1 MKMPSFKI
9 ENFVNYFR
17 SDMVC
22 NSSLGSKEL
31 FHSNMLGMF
40 LMLENTTEEKLQ
52 QNLSRKLAKLFLPK
66 TKSNK
71 IYQVVSVFR
80 EWNKFDLFIAFL
92 EKETYEKLKKDEE
105 GKYLLDS
112 LYEAKESLPF
122 KELSKFDETEI
133 DEKDLKEKVIKLKDQ
148 IKVFRDNCRFVVV
161 ENKFK
166 SIPNQEQL
174 DEYYEKVKNEIGFIT
189 GVGKNKSKGY
199 SNVFVT
205 PNNTT
210 FYLLAPEYSIE
221 IFQKSKISKSTIEWN
236 VVGYKEIQDVLE
248 SVKKSEKKNKT
259 ENEFAYQYVER
270 YKNLIKQL
278 SGLIKNEISR
288 PIEAG
293 EVFPKKEVKNKLA
306 SIRLQDLYEKI
317 WYNALVTKLRKPCVE
332 NNKLKNTREV
342 ISESGYGHQSGL
354 MGYKCYLKDNVAENV
369 VYGIQI
375 QSGQFRLYVEPKPK
389 KKGVKEE
396 YKWKN
401 FDKNEFLKILCSV
414 RNDTLQDSA
423 LPKALRD
430 KILAE
435 NCNECSKKEKP
446 VSCVKNECGFLN
458 STNQK
463 LNKFGDFKYVSIKLP
478 EDIKKGQ
485 LIKLIEIA
493 LKNLESAVE
502 KNKGLFKVVEKR

>member
-1 MKMPSFKI
+1 MPSFKI

-40 LMLENTTEEKLQ
+40 LMLENTTEKELQ

-71 IYQVVSVFR
+71 TYQVVSVFR

-189 GVGKNKSKGY
+189 GVGKKEWNVTVSKD
-199 SNVFVT
+199 
-205 PNNTT
+205 NTT
-210 FYLLAPEYSIE
+210 FYLLAPEYSIDVFKE
-221 IFQKSKISKSTIEWN
+221 SQKINKPKKPENIKWNTISYEKICE
-236 VVGYKEIQDVLE
+236 DLE
-248 SVKKSEKKNKT
+248 QILTKNKT

-270 YKNLIKQL
+270 YKNLIEQL
-278 SGLIKNEISR
+278 SGLIENEIKD
-288 PIEAG
+288 PIDAG
-293 EVFPKKEVKNKLA
+293 EVFPKNEVKNKLA

-317 WYNALVTKLRKPCVE
+317 WYNALVTKLRPKCVDE
-332 NNKLKNTREV
+332 KELSATVKN
-342 ISESGYGHQSGL
+342 ESGYGHQSGL

-375 QSGQFRLYVEPKPK
+375 QSGQFRFYVEPNPK
-389 KKGVKEE
+389 KKDNKTE

-401 FDKNEFLKILCSV
+401 FKENEFLKILCSV
-414 RNDTLQDSA
+414 R
-423 LPKALRD
+423 D
-430 KILAE
+430 KTMKSIGKKIIAE

-478 EDIKKGQ
+478 EDIKKSQ
-485 LIKLIEIA
+485 LIKLIETA
-493 LKNLESAVE
+493 LKKLESAVVQ
-502 KNKGLFKVVEKR
+502 NKKLFQVVPKK

>member
-1 MKMPSFKI
+1 MPSFKI

-40 LMLENTTEEKLQ
+40 LMLENTTEKELQ

-71 IYQVVSVFR
+71 TYQVVSVFR

-92 EKETYEKLKKDEE
+92 EKETYEELKKDEE

-112 LYEAKESLPF
+112 LYEAKESLSF
-122 KELSKFDETEI
+122 KELSKAVETEFDETT
-133 DEKDLKEKVIKLKDQ
+133 LKDK
-148 IKVFRDNCRFVVV
+148 IKKFGEHCRFVVV

-174 DEYYEKVKNEIGFIT
+174 EEYSGKVAKAKGIDFIT
-189 GVGKNKSKGY
+189 GVGKKEWNVTVSKD
-199 SNVFVT
+199 
-205 PNNTT
+205 NTT
-210 FYLLAPEYSIE
+210 FYLLAPEYSIDVFKE
-221 IFQKSKISKSTIEWN
+221 SQKINKPKKPENIKWNTISYEKICE
-236 VVGYKEIQDVLE
+236 ELE
-248 SVKKSEKKNKT
+248 QILTENKT

-270 YKNLIKQL
+270 YKNLIEQL
-278 SGLIKNEISR
+278 SGLIENEIKD
-288 PIEAG
+288 PIEAD

-375 QSGQFRLYVEPKPK
+375 QSGQFRFYVEPNPK
-389 KKGVKEE
+389 KKDNKTE

-401 FDKNEFLKILCSV
+401 FDKNEFLEILCSV

-493 LKNLESAVE
+493 LKKLESAVVQ
-502 KNKGLFKVVEKR
+502 NKKLFQVVPKK

>member
-1 MKMPSFKI
+1 MRMESFDI
-9 ENFVNYFR
+9 ENFVTSFR

-40 LMLENTTEEKLQ
+40 LMLENTTEGIQ
-52 QNLSRKLAKLFLPK
+52 QNLSRKLAKLFFPK

-71 IYQVVSVFR
+71 TYQVVSVFR

-92 EKETYEKLKKDEE
+92 EKETYEELKEDKA

-112 LYEAKESLPF
+112 LYEAKESLSF
-122 KELSKFDETEI
+122 KELSKAVETEFDETT
-133 DEKDLKEKVIKLKDQ
+133 LKDK
-148 IKVFRDNCRFVVV
+148 IKKFGEHCRFVVV

-166 SIPNQEQL
+166 SIPDKEQL
-174 DEYYEKVKNEIGFIT
+174 AEYSGKVAKGIDFII

-210 FYLLAPEYSIE
+210 FYLLAPEYSIDVFKE
-221 IFQKSKISKSTIEWN
+221 SQKINKPKKPENIKWNTISYEKICE
-236 VVGYKEIQDVLE
+236 ELE
-248 SVKKSEKKNKT
+248 QILEENKT
-259 ENEFAYQYVER
+259 EKKFAYQYIER
-270 YKNLIKQL
+270 YKNLIEQL
-278 SGLIKNEISR
+278 SGLIENEIKD
-288 PIEAG
+288 PIDAG

-354 MGYKCYLKDNVAENV
+354 MGYKCYLKDNV

-389 KKGVKEE
+389 KKVLK
-396 YKWKN
+396 KN
-401 FDKNEFLKILCSV
+401 ISGKIL
-414 RNDTLQDSA
+414 
-423 LPKALRD
+423 
-430 KILAE
+430 
-435 NCNECSKKEKP
+435 
-446 VSCVKNECGFLN
+446 
-458 STNQK
+458 
-463 LNKFGDFKYVSIKLP
+463 IKM
-478 EDIKKGQ
+478 
-485 LIKLIEIA
+485 
-493 LKNLESAVE
+493 N
-502 KNKGLFKVVEKR
+502 F

>member
-1 MKMPSFKI
+1 MESFDI
-9 ENFVNYFR
+9 ENFVTSFR

-40 LMLENTTEEKLQ
+40 LMLENTTEG
-52 QNLSRKLAKLFLPK
+52 LSRKLAKLFLPK

-71 IYQVVSVFR
+71 TYQVVSVFR
-80 EWNKFDLFIAFL
+80 EWNNFDLFIAFL
-92 EKETYEKLKKDEE
+92 EKETYEELKEDKA

-112 LYEAKESLPF
+112 LYEANKNLSF
-122 KELSKFDETEI
+122 KELSKAVETEFDETT
-133 DEKDLKEKVIKLKDQ
+133 LKDK
-148 IKVFRDNCRFVVV
+148 IKKFGEHCRFVVV

-166 SIPNQEQL
+166 SIPDKEQL
-174 DEYYEKVKNEIGFIT
+174 AEYSGKVAKGIDFII

-221 IFQKSKISKSTIEWN
+221 IFKKSKISKSTIEWN

-248 SVKKSEKKNKT
+248 SVKKTEKKNKT

-293 EVFPKKEVKNKLA
+293 EVFPQKEVKNKLA

-375 QSGQFRLYVEPKPK
+375 QSGQFRFYVEPNPK
-389 KKGVKEE
+389 KKDNKTE

-446 VSCVKNECGFLN
+446 ISCVGNDCGFLN

-463 LNKFGDFKYVSIKLP
+463 LNKFGEFKYVSIKLP
-478 EDIKKGQ
+478 KCITQDQLGE
-485 LIKLIEIA
+485 LIKTA
-493 LKNLESAVE
+493 LEKLESAVVQ
-502 KNKGLFKVVEKR
+502 NKKLFQVVPKK

>member
-1 MKMPSFKI
+1 MRMESFDI
-9 ENFVNYFR
+9 ENFVDYFR

-40 LMLENTTEEKLQ
+40 LMLENTTEG
-52 QNLSRKLAKLFLPK
+52 LSRKLAKLFLPK

-71 IYQVVSVFR
+71 TYQVVSVFR
-80 EWNKFDLFIAFL
+80 EWNNFDLFIAFL
-92 EKETYEKLKKDEE
+92 EKETYEELKEDKA

-112 LYEAKESLPF
+112 LYEANKNLSF
-122 KELSKFDETEI
+122 KVLSKAVETEFDETT
-133 DEKDLKEKVIKLKDQ
+133 LKDK
-148 IKVFRDNCRFVVV
+148 IKKFGEHCRFVVV

-174 DEYYEKVKNEIGFIT
+174 AEYSGKVAKGIDFII

-210 FYLLAPEYSIE
+210 FYLLAPEYSIDVFKE
-221 IFQKSKISKSTIEWN
+221 SQKINKPKKPENIKWNTISYEKICE
-236 VVGYKEIQDVLE
+236 ELE
-248 SVKKSEKKNKT
+248 QILTKNKT

-288 PIEAG
+288 PIEAD

-375 QSGQFRLYVEPKPK
+375 QSGQFRFYVEPNPK
-389 KKGVKEE
+389 KKDNKTE

>member
-1 MKMPSFKI
+1 MPSFKI

-52 QNLSRKLAKLFLPK
+52 KKLSIELAKLFLLK

-71 IYQVVSVFR
+71 TYQVVSVFR

-92 EKETYEKLKKDEE
+92 EKETYEELKKDEE

-112 LYEAKESLPF
+112 LYEAKESLSF
-122 KELSKFDETEI
+122 KELSKAVETEFDETT
-133 DEKDLKEKVIKLKDQ
+133 LKDK
-148 IKVFRDNCRFVVV
+148 IKKIGEHCRFVVV

-174 DEYYEKVKNEIGFIT
+174 EEYSGKVAKAKGIDFIT
-189 GVGKNKSKGY
+189 GVGKKEWNVTVSKD
-199 SNVFVT
+199 
-205 PNNTT
+205 NTT
-210 FYLLAPEYSIE
+210 FYLLAPEYSIDVFKE
-221 IFQKSKISKSTIEWN
+221 SQKINKPKKPENIKWNTISYEKVCE
-236 VVGYKEIQDVLE
+236 ELE
-248 SVKKSEKKNKT
+248 QILTKNKT

-270 YKNLIKQL
+270 YKNLIEQL

-354 MGYKCYLKDNVAENV
+354 MGYKCYLKDNV

-423 LPKALRD
+423 LPKALRN

-478 EDIKKGQ
+478 EDIKKSQ
-485 LIKLIEIA
+485 LIKLIETA
-493 LKNLESAVE
+493 LKKLESAVVQ
-502 KNKGLFKVVEKR
+502 NKKLFQVVPKK

>member
-1 MKMPSFKI
+1 MPSFKI

-52 QNLSRKLAKLFLPK
+52 KKLSIELAKLFLPK

-71 IYQVVSVFR
+71 TYQVVSVFR

-92 EKETYEKLKKDEE
+92 EKETYEELKKDEE

-112 LYEAKESLPF
+112 LYEAKESLSF
-122 KELSKFDETEI
+122 KELSKAVETEFDETT
-133 DEKDLKEKVIKLKDQ
+133 LKDK
-148 IKVFRDNCRFVVV
+148 IKKFGEHCRFVVV

-174 DEYYEKVKNEIGFIT
+174 EEYSGKVAKAKGIDFIT
-189 GVGKNKSKGY
+189 GVGKKEWNVTVSKD
-199 SNVFVT
+199 
-205 PNNTT
+205 NTT
-210 FYLLAPEYSIE
+210 FYLLAPEYSIDVFKE
-221 IFQKSKISKSTIEWN
+221 SQKINKPKKPENIKWNTISYEKICE
-236 VVGYKEIQDVLE
+236 ELE
-248 SVKKSEKKNKT
+248 QILTENKT

-270 YKNLIKQL
+270 YKNLIEQL
-278 SGLIKNEISR
+278 SGLIENEIKD
-288 PIEAG
+288 PIEAD

-375 QSGQFRLYVEPKPK
+375 QSGQFRFYVEPNPK
-389 KKGVKEE
+389 KKDNKTE

>member
-1 MKMPSFKI
+1 MPSFKI

-71 IYQVVSVFR
+71 TYQVVSVFR

-166 SIPNQEQL
+166 SIPDQEQL
-174 DEYYEKVKNEIGFIT
+174 EEYSGKVAKAKGIDFIT
-189 GVGKNKSKGY
+189 GVGKKEWNVTVSKD
-199 SNVFVT
+199 
-205 PNNTT
+205 NTT
-210 FYLLAPEYSIE
+210 FYLLAPEYSIDVFKE
-221 IFQKSKISKSTIEWN
+221 SQKINKPKKPENIKWNTISYEKICE
-236 VVGYKEIQDVLE
+236 ELE
-248 SVKKSEKKNKT
+248 QILTKNKT

-278 SGLIKNEISR
+278 SGLIENEIKD

-293 EVFPKKEVKNKLA
+293 EVFPKNEVKNKLA

-317 WYNALVTKLRKPCVE
+317 WYNALVTKLRPKCVDE
-332 NNKLKNTREV
+332 KELSATVKN
-342 ISESGYGHQSGL
+342 ESGYGHQSGL

-375 QSGQFRLYVEPKPK
+375 QSGQFRFYVEPNPK
-389 KKGVKEE
+389 KKDNKTE

-423 LPKALRD
+423 LPKALRN

>member
-40 LMLENTTEEKLQ
+40 LMLENTTEKELQ

-71 IYQVVSVFR
+71 TYQVVSVFR

-189 GVGKNKSKGY
+189 GVGKKEWNVTVSKD
-199 SNVFVT
+199 
-205 PNNTT
+205 NTT
-210 FYLLAPEYSIE
+210 FYLLAPEYSIDVFKE
-221 IFQKSKISKSTIEWN
+221 SQKINKPKKPENIKWNTISYEKICE
-236 VVGYKEIQDVLE
+236 DLE
-248 SVKKSEKKNKT
+248 QILTKNKT

-270 YKNLIKQL
+270 YKNLIEQL
-278 SGLIKNEISR
+278 SGLIENEIKD
-288 PIEAG
+288 PIDAG
-293 EVFPKKEVKNKLA
+293 EVFPKNEVKNKLA

-317 WYNALVTKLRKPCVE
+317 WYNALVTKLRPKCVDE
-332 NNKLKNTREV
+332 KELSATVKN
-342 ISESGYGHQSGL
+342 ESGYGHQSGL

-375 QSGQFRLYVEPKPK
+375 QSGQFRFYVEPNPK
-389 KKGVKEE
+389 KKDNKTE

-401 FDKNEFLKILCSV
+401 FKENEFLKILCSV
-414 RNDTLQDSA
+414 R
-423 LPKALRD
+423 D
-430 KILAE
+430 KTMKSIGKKIIAE

-478 EDIKKGQ
+478 EDIKKSQ
-485 LIKLIEIA
+485 LIKLIETA
-493 LKNLESAVE
+493 LKKLESAVVQ
-502 KNKGLFKVVEKR
+502 NKKLFQVVPKK

>member
-1 MKMPSFKI
+1 MESFDI
-9 ENFVNYFR
+9 ENFVDYFR

-52 QNLSRKLAKLFLPK
+52 KKLSIELAKLFLPK

-71 IYQVVSVFR
+71 TYQVVSVFR
-80 EWNKFDLFIAFL
+80 EWNNFDLFISFL
-92 EKETYEKLKKDEE
+92 ETETYKKIKNDAE

-112 LYEAKESLPF
+112 LYEANKNLSF

-133 DEKDLKEKVIKLKDQ
+133 DEKDLKEKVRKLKEQ
-148 IKVFRDNCRFVVV
+148 ITEFGEHCRFVVV

-166 SIPNQEQL
+166 SIPDKEQL
-174 DEYYEKVKNEIGFIT
+174 EEYSGKVAKAKGIGFIT

-205 PNNTT
+205 TKNTT
-210 FYLLAPEYSIE
+210 FYLLAPEYSIDVFKE
-221 IFQKSKISKSTIEWN
+221 SQKINKPKKPENIKWNTISYEKICE
-236 VVGYKEIQDVLE
+236 DLE
-248 SVKKSEKKNKT
+248 QILTKNKT

-270 YKNLIKQL
+270 YKNLIEQL
-278 SGLIKNEISR
+278 SGLIENEIKD
-288 PIEAG
+288 PIDAG
-293 EVFPKKEVKNKLA
+293 EVFPKNEVKNKLA

-317 WYNALVTKLRKPCVE
+317 WYNALVTKLRPKCVDE
-332 NNKLKNTREV
+332 KELSATVKN
-342 ISESGYGHQSGL
+342 ESGYGHQSGL

-375 QSGQFRLYVEPKPK
+375 QSGQFRFYVEPNPK
-389 KKGVKEE
+389 KKDNKTE

-401 FDKNEFLKILCSV
+401 FKENEFLKILCSV
-414 RNDTLQDSA
+414 R
-423 LPKALRD
+423 D
-430 KILAE
+430 KTMKSIGKKNIAE

-478 EDIKKGQ
+478 EDIKKSQ
-485 LIKLIEIA
+485 LIKLIETA
-493 LKNLESAVE
+493 LKKLESAVVQ
-502 KNKGLFKVVEKR
+502 NKKLFQVVPKK

>member
-1 MKMPSFKI
+1 M
-9 ENFVNYFR
+9 
-17 SDMVC
+17 
-22 NSSLGSKEL
+22 
-31 FHSNMLGMF
+31 
-40 LMLENTTEEKLQ
+40 
-52 QNLSRKLAKLFLPK
+52 
-66 TKSNK
+66 
-71 IYQVVSVFR
+71 
-80 EWNKFDLFIAFL
+80 
-92 EKETYEKLKKDEE
+92 
-105 GKYLLDS
+105 LDS

-166 SIPNQEQL
+166 SIPDKEQL
-174 DEYYEKVKNEIGFIT
+174 AEYSGKVAKGIDFII

-210 FYLLAPEYSIE
+210 FYLLAPEYSIDVFKE
-221 IFQKSKISKSTIEWN
+221 SQKINKSKKPENIKWNTISYEKICE
-236 VVGYKEIQDVLE
+236 ELE
-248 SVKKSEKKNKT
+248 QILTKNKT

-270 YKNLIKQL
+270 YKNLIEQL

-317 WYNALVTKLRKPCVE
+317 WYNALVTKLIKPCVE

-414 RNDTLQDSA
+414 RNETLQDLA
-423 LPKALRD
+423 QPKALRN
-430 KILAE
+430 KILVE

-478 EDIKKGQ
+478 ENIKKSQ
-485 LIKLIEIA
+485 LIKLIETA
-493 LKNLESAVE
+493 LKKLESAVVQ
-502 KNKGLFKVVEKR
+502 NKKLFQVVPKK

>member
-1 MKMPSFKI
+1 MPSFKI

-52 QNLSRKLAKLFLPK
+52 KKLSIELAKLFLPK

-71 IYQVVSVFR
+71 TYQVVSVFR

-92 EKETYEKLKKDEE
+92 EKETYEELKKDEE

-112 LYEAKESLPF
+112 LYEAKESLSF
-122 KELSKFDETEI
+122 KELSKAVETEFDETT
-133 DEKDLKEKVIKLKDQ
+133 LKDK
-148 IKVFRDNCRFVVV
+148 IKKFGEHCRFVVV

-174 DEYYEKVKNEIGFIT
+174 EEYSGKVAKAKGIDFIT
-189 GVGKNKSKGY
+189 GVGKKEWNVTVSKD
-199 SNVFVT
+199 
-205 PNNTT
+205 NTT
-210 FYLLAPEYSIE
+210 FYLLAPEYSIDVFKE
-221 IFQKSKISKSTIEWN
+221 SQKINKPKKPENIKWNTISYEKICE
-236 VVGYKEIQDVLE
+236 ELE
-248 SVKKSEKKNKT
+248 QILTENKT

-270 YKNLIKQL
+270 YKNLIEQL
-278 SGLIKNEISR
+278 SGLIENEIKD
-288 PIEAG
+288 PIEAD

-375 QSGQFRLYVEPKPK
+375 QSGQFRFYVEPNPK
-389 KKGVKEE
+389 KKDNKTE

-502 KNKGLFKVVEKR
+502 KIKVFLKL

>member
-1 MKMPSFKI
+1 MESFDI
-9 ENFVNYFR
+9 ENFVDYFR

-52 QNLSRKLAKLFLPK
+52 KKLSIELAKLFLPK

-71 IYQVVSVFR
+71 TYQVVSVFR
-80 EWNKFDLFIAFL
+80 EWNNFDLFISFL
-92 EKETYEKLKKDEE
+92 ETETYKKIKNDAE

-112 LYEAKESLPF
+112 LYEANKNLSF
-122 KELSKFDETEI
+122 KELSKVVETEFDETT
-133 DEKDLKEKVIKLKDQ
+133 LKDK
-148 IKVFRDNCRFVVV
+148 IKKFGEHCRFVVV

-189 GVGKNKSKGY
+189 GVGKKEWNVTVSKD
-199 SNVFVT
+199 
-205 PNNTT
+205 NTT
-210 FYLLAPEYSIE
+210 FYLLAPEYSIDVFKE
-221 IFQKSKISKSTIEWN
+221 SQKINKPKKPENIKWNTISYEKICE
-236 VVGYKEIQDVLE
+236 DLE
-248 SVKKSEKKNKT
+248 QILTKNKT

-270 YKNLIKQL
+270 YKNLIEQL
-278 SGLIKNEISR
+278 SGLIENEIKD
-288 PIEAG
+288 PIDAG
-293 EVFPKKEVKNKLA
+293 EVFPKNEVKNKLA

-317 WYNALVTKLRKPCVE
+317 WYNALVTKLRPKCVDE
-332 NNKLKNTREV
+332 KELSATVKN
-342 ISESGYGHQSGL
+342 ESGYGHQSGL

-375 QSGQFRLYVEPKPK
+375 QSGQFRFYVEPNPK
-389 KKGVKEE
+389 KKDNKTE

-401 FDKNEFLKILCSV
+401 FKENEFLKILCSV
-414 RNDTLQDSA
+414 R
-423 LPKALRD
+423 D
-430 KILAE
+430 KTMKSIGKKIIAE

-478 EDIKKGQ
+478 EDIKKSQ
-485 LIKLIEIA
+485 LIKLIETA
-493 LKNLESAVE
+493 LKKLESAVVQ
-502 KNKGLFKVVEKR
+502 NKKLFQVVPKK

>member
-1 MKMPSFKI
+1 MESFDI
-9 ENFVNYFR
+9 ENFVTSFR

-40 LMLENTTEEKLQ
+40 LMLENTTEGIQ
-52 QNLSRKLAKLFLPK
+52 QNLSRKLAKLFFPK

-71 IYQVVSVFR
+71 TYQVVSVFR

-92 EKETYEKLKKDEE
+92 EKETYEELKEDKA

-112 LYEAKESLPF
+112 LYEAKESLSF
-122 KELSKFDETEI
+122 KELSKAVETEFDETT
-133 DEKDLKEKVIKLKDQ
+133 LKDK
-148 IKVFRDNCRFVVV
+148 IKKFGEHCRFVVV

-166 SIPNQEQL
+166 SIPDKEQL
-174 DEYYEKVKNEIGFIT
+174 AEYSGKVAKGIDFII

-210 FYLLAPEYSIE
+210 FYLLAPEYSIDVFKE
-221 IFQKSKISKSTIEWN
+221 SQKINKPKKPENIKWNTISYEKICE
-236 VVGYKEIQDVLE
+236 ELE
-248 SVKKSEKKNKT
+248 QILEENKT
-259 ENEFAYQYVER
+259 EKKFAYQYIER
-270 YKNLIKQL
+270 YKNLIEQL
-278 SGLIKNEISR
+278 SGLIENEIKD
-288 PIEAG
+288 PIDAG

-354 MGYKCYLKDNVAENV
+354 MGYKCYLKDNV

-389 KKGVKEE
+389 KKVLK
-396 YKWKN
+396 KN
-401 FDKNEFLKILCSV
+401 ISGKIL
-414 RNDTLQDSA
+414 
-423 LPKALRD
+423 
-430 KILAE
+430 
-435 NCNECSKKEKP
+435 
-446 VSCVKNECGFLN
+446 
-458 STNQK
+458 
-463 LNKFGDFKYVSIKLP
+463 IKM
-478 EDIKKGQ
+478 
-485 LIKLIEIA
+485 
-493 LKNLESAVE
+493 N
-502 KNKGLFKVVEKR
+502 F

>member
-1 MKMPSFKI
+1 MESFDI
-9 ENFVNYFR
+9 ENFVTSFR

-40 LMLENTTEEKLQ
+40 LMLENTTEGIQ
-52 QNLSRKLAKLFLPK
+52 QNWSRKLAKLFLPK

-71 IYQVVSVFR
+71 TYQVVSVFR
-80 EWNKFDLFIAFL
+80 ERNKFDLFIAFL
-92 EKETYEKLKKDEE
+92 EKGTYEKLKKDEE

-112 LYEAKESLPF
+112 LYEANKNLSF

-133 DEKDLKEKVIKLKDQ
+133 DEKDLKEKVRKLKEQ
-148 IKVFRDNCRFVVV
+148 ITEFGEHCHFVVV

-166 SIPNQEQL
+166 SIPDKEQL
-174 DEYYEKVKNEIGFIT
+174 AEYSGKVAKGIDFII

-210 FYLLAPEYSIE
+210 FYLLAPEYSIDVFKE
-221 IFQKSKISKSTIEWN
+221 SQKINKPKKPENIKWNTISYEKICE
-236 VVGYKEIQDVLE
+236 ELE
-248 SVKKSEKKNKT
+248 QILEENKT
-259 ENEFAYQYVER
+259 EKKFAYQYIER

-332 NNKLKNTREV
+332 DNKLKKTREV

-375 QSGQFRLYVEPKPK
+375 QSGQFRFYVEPNPK
-389 KKGVKEE
+389 KKE

-401 FDKNEFLKILCSV
+401 FKENEFLKILCSV
-414 RNDTLQDSA
+414 R
-423 LPKALRD
+423 D
-430 KILAE
+430 KTMKSIG
-435 NCNECSKKEKP
+435 KKNY
-446 VSCVKNECGFLN
+446 CR
-458 STNQK
+458 K
-463 LNKFGDFKYVSIKLP
+463 L
-478 EDIKKGQ
+478 
-485 LIKLIEIA
+485 
-493 LKNLESAVE
+493 
-502 KNKGLFKVVEKR
+502 

>member
-52 QNLSRKLAKLFLPK
+52 KKLSIELAKLFLPK

-71 IYQVVSVFR
+71 TYQVVSVFR

-92 EKETYEKLKKDEE
+92 EKETYEELKKDEE

-112 LYEAKESLPF
+112 LYEAKESLSF
-122 KELSKFDETEI
+122 KELSKAVETEFDETT
-133 DEKDLKEKVIKLKDQ
+133 LKDK
-148 IKVFRDNCRFVVV
+148 IKKFGEHCRFVVV

-174 DEYYEKVKNEIGFIT
+174 EEYSGKVAKAKGIDFIT
-189 GVGKNKSKGY
+189 GVGKKEWNVTVSKD
-199 SNVFVT
+199 
-205 PNNTT
+205 NTT
-210 FYLLAPEYSIE
+210 FYLLAPEYSIDVFKE
-221 IFQKSKISKSTIEWN
+221 SQKINKPKKPENIKWNTISYEKICE
-236 VVGYKEIQDVLE
+236 ELE
-248 SVKKSEKKNKT
+248 QILTENKT

-270 YKNLIKQL
+270 YKNLIEQL
-278 SGLIKNEISR
+278 SGLIENEIKD
-288 PIEAG
+288 PIEAD

-375 QSGQFRLYVEPKPK
+375 QSGQFRFYVEPNPK
-389 KKGVKEE
+389 KKDNKTE

-502 KNKGLFKVVEKR
+502 KIKVFLKL

>member
-52 QNLSRKLAKLFLPK
+52 KKLSIELAKLFLPK

-71 IYQVVSVFR
+71 TYQVVSVFR

-92 EKETYEKLKKDEE
+92 EKETYEELKKDEE

-112 LYEAKESLPF
+112 LYEAKESLSF
-122 KELSKFDETEI
+122 KELSKAVETEFDETT
-133 DEKDLKEKVIKLKDQ
+133 LKDK
-148 IKVFRDNCRFVVV
+148 IKKFGEHCRFVVV

-174 DEYYEKVKNEIGFIT
+174 EEYSGKVAKAKGIDFIT
-189 GVGKNKSKGY
+189 GVGKKEWNVTVSKD
-199 SNVFVT
+199 
-205 PNNTT
+205 NTT
-210 FYLLAPEYSIE
+210 FYLLAPEYSIDVFKE
-221 IFQKSKISKSTIEWN
+221 SQKINKPKKPENIKWNTISYEKICE
-236 VVGYKEIQDVLE
+236 ELE
-248 SVKKSEKKNKT
+248 QILTENKT

-270 YKNLIKQL
+270 YKNLIEQL
-278 SGLIKNEISR
+278 SGLIENEIKD
-288 PIEAG
+288 PIEAD

-354 MGYKCYLKDNVAENV
+354 MGYKCYLKDNIAENV

-375 QSGQFRLYVEPKPK
+375 QSGQFRFYVEPNPK
-389 KKGVKEE
+389 KKDNKTE

-502 KNKGLFKVVEKR
+502 KIKVFLKL

>member
-1 MKMPSFKI
+1 MRMESFDI
-9 ENFVNYFR
+9 ENFVDYFR

-40 LMLENTTEEKLQ
+40 LMLENTTEKELQ

-71 IYQVVSVFR
+71 TYQVVSVFR

-189 GVGKNKSKGY
+189 GVGKKEWNVTVSKD
-199 SNVFVT
+199 
-205 PNNTT
+205 NTT
-210 FYLLAPEYSIE
+210 FYLLAPEYSIDVFKE
-221 IFQKSKISKSTIEWN
+221 SQKINKPKKPENIKWNTISYEKICE
-236 VVGYKEIQDVLE
+236 DLE
-248 SVKKSEKKNKT
+248 QILTKNKT

-270 YKNLIKQL
+270 YKNLIEQL
-278 SGLIKNEISR
+278 SGLIENEIKD
-288 PIEAG
+288 PIDAG
-293 EVFPKKEVKNKLA
+293 EVFPKNEVKNKLA

-317 WYNALVTKLRKPCVE
+317 WYNALVTKLRPKCVDE
-332 NNKLKNTREV
+332 KELSATVKN
-342 ISESGYGHQSGL
+342 ESGYGHQSGL

-375 QSGQFRLYVEPKPK
+375 QSGQFRFYVEPNPK
-389 KKGVKEE
+389 KKDNKTE

-401 FDKNEFLKILCSV
+401 FKENEFLKILCSV
-414 RNDTLQDSA
+414 R
-423 LPKALRD
+423 D
-430 KILAE
+430 KTMKSIGKKIIAE

-478 EDIKKGQ
+478 EDIKKSQ
-485 LIKLIEIA
+485 LIKLIETA
-493 LKNLESAVE
+493 LKKLESAVVQ
-502 KNKGLFKVVEKR
+502 NKKLFQVVPKK

>member
-1 MKMPSFKI
+1 MRMESFDI
-9 ENFVNYFR
+9 ENFVTSFR

-40 LMLENTTEEKLQ
+40 LMLENTTEGIQ
-52 QNLSRKLAKLFLPK
+52 QNLSRKLAKLFFPK

-71 IYQVVSVFR
+71 TYQVVSVFR

-92 EKETYEKLKKDEE
+92 EKETYEELKEDKA

-112 LYEAKESLPF
+112 LYEAKESLSF
-122 KELSKFDETEI
+122 KELSKAVETEFDETT
-133 DEKDLKEKVIKLKDQ
+133 LKDK
-148 IKVFRDNCRFVVV
+148 IKKFGEHCRFVVV

-166 SIPNQEQL
+166 SIPDKEQL
-174 DEYYEKVKNEIGFIT
+174 AEYSGKVAKGIDFII

-210 FYLLAPEYSIE
+210 FYLLAPEYSIDVFKE
-221 IFQKSKISKSTIEWN
+221 SQKINKPKKPENIKWNTISYEKICE
-236 VVGYKEIQDVLE
+236 ELE
-248 SVKKSEKKNKT
+248 QILEENKT
-259 ENEFAYQYVER
+259 EKKIAYQYIER

-354 MGYKCYLKDNVAENV
+354 MGYKCYLKDNV

-423 LPKALRD
+423 LPKALRN

-478 EDIKKGQ
+478 EDIKKV
-485 LIKLIEIA
+485 
-493 LKNLESAVE
+493 N
-502 KNKGLFKVVEKR
+502 